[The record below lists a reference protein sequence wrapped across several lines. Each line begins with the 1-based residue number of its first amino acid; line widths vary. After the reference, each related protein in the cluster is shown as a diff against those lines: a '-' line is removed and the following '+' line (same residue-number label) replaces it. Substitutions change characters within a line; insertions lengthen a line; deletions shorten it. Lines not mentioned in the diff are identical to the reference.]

1 MVTQQAQ
8 IKINL
13 PLALKDFLESKAS
26 KFGLPL
32 ASYVRHLIVRD
43 VENMEYPEFEASDA
57 TIKAYKRALKNK
69 DKAIT
74 FNNIEELDKYLK
86 NL

>member
-1 MVTQQAQ
+1 MVTTQAQ
-8 IKINL
+8 IKITL

-26 KFGLPL
+26 KLGLPI

-43 VENMEYPEFEASDA
+43 VEEMKYPEFELSERSE
-57 TIKAYKRALKNK
+57 KALQRALKNK
-69 DKAIT
+69 NKAIT
-74 FNNIEELDKYLK
+74 INSKEELDKFFK